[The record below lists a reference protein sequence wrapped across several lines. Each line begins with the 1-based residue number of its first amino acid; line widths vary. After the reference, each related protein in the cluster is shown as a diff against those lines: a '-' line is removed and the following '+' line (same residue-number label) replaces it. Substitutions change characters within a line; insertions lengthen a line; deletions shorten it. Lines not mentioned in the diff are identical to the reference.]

1 MAPAGPTAPDWRCPL
16 LGVIRKWR
24 FVAVRTGF
32 DPFRTFGP
40 SPRAACHALM
50 REAQFPLLWGILW
63 PGSAWNGDW
72 QQYWRQTSPV
82 LAVGGAVMKHAR
94 LPICNS

>member
-1 MAPAGPTAPDWRCPL
+1 
-16 LGVIRKWR
+16 
-24 FVAVRTGF
+24 
-32 DPFRTFGP
+32 
-40 SPRAACHALM
+40 LM

-82 LAVGGAVMKHAR
+82 IAV
-94 LPICNS
+94 